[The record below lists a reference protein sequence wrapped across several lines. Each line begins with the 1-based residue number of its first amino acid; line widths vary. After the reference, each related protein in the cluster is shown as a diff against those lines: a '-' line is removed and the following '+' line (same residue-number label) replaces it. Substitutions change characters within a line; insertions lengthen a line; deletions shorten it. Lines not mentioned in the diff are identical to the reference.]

1 MRNTARNEQI
11 QAESAAIRRYAAV
24 AAIKRQAL
32 GLVIPGRGKKDREA
46 PHSFIRLLER
56 IQIDSNPHRS
66 RTQPALDSSDAARW
80 LLANGEPVLPTV
92 KAALGEI
99 GRMPRRPRPILVFP
113 AKYARLLQA
122 FVCLRAR

>member
-80 LLANGEPVLPTV
+80 LLAIGEPVLP
-92 KAALGEI
+92 
-99 GRMPRRPRPILVFP
+99 MPRRVRPHIGLPGKIRPDVAGSHVP
-113 AKYARLLQA
+113 ARAMTGALFLLA
-122 FVCLRAR
+122 

>member
-80 LLANGEPVLPTV
+80 LLANGESVLPTV

-99 GRMPRRPRPILVFP
+99 GRARPLFIIPENRLRRVLMSC
-113 AKYARLLQA
+113 
-122 FVCLRAR
+122 VCVSRRT